1 MAEVVLK
8 HKGSY
13 KMKCLVVDDES
24 IAIRGIVNYISK
36 LDFLEVAGSCSSALE
51 AADILKTTEIDLMF
65 LDINMPHLSGLE
77 LLESLEKP
85 PLTII
90 TTGLFRVCT
99 RWFPLACGRLF
110 DETYWFSTFLSGC
123 FESTRSVSLAIGVAE

>member
-36 LDFLEVAGSCSSALE
+36 LDFLKLPVPVL
-51 AADILKTTEIDLMF
+51 
-65 LDINMPHLSGLE
+65 PHWK
-77 LLESLEKP
+77 LL
-85 PLTII
+85 I
-90 TTGLFRVCT
+90 
-99 RWFPLACGRLF
+99 
-110 DETYWFSTFLSGC
+110 FS
-123 FESTRSVSLAIGVAE
+123 RQRR

>member
-65 LDINMPHLSGLE
+65 WILICRTFRGLNCW
-77 LLESLEKP
+77 SLWKN
-85 PLTII
+85 
-90 TTGLFRVCT
+90 RH
-99 RWFPLACGRLF
+99 
-110 DETYWFSTFLSGC
+110 
-123 FESTRSVSLAIGVAE
+123 